1 MNKWLVLEMD
11 GNRKWLFCIT
21 WQQPLPCPGKCY
33 HFNYHQLSPMSE
45 RAGIF
50 IVWAIPSPHLP
61 KPWAGHTEAKQ
72 PVPCGGQGC
81 HWSPRAQGAVRL
93 QSSTFHMARP
103 GTPQLCCV
111 PRLLVSSDKRHLSRQ
126 QQWPSHKQGLCSV
139 PHGRGDHGTAAK
151 SHCSRHCNCQAEQH
165 Q

>member
-33 HFNYHQLSPMSE
+33 RFNYHQLSPMVE

-50 IVWAIPSPHLP
+50 IIWAIPSPHLA

-93 QSSTFHMARP
+93 QSRTFHMARP
-103 GTPQLCCV
+103 GTSQLCWLSPGYWLALTKGIWAHSNNGPATSRDCA
-111 PRLLVSSDKRHLSRQ
+111 VS
-126 QQWPSHKQGLCSV
+126 P
-139 PHGRGDHGTAAK
+139 TAGVTMT
-151 SHCSRHCNCQAEQH
+151 
-165 Q
+165 